1 MGKNKNNK
9 WKSLIELGV
18 QDIPNQG
25 NHFSSD
31 DLEWTPIGVGGQMD
45 LCAAIPLERLPHFVK
60 GEGLL
65 DITETNFVRKKHRE
79 SNSNNPTD
87 HTTKTYSS
95 YWCAFGPGD
104 NREKIRKK
112 KRIRKFIQKR
122 GCQAHFLVG
131 VMYGRPDVAII
142 TYNEFTHC
150 DANGEFCHG
159 KDDPS
164 SGPRSNF
171 APRLSNECKSYIETL
186 LLMGVGIGT
195 ICEQHYLDHG
205 LTKLMKK
212 RDTCLLRKD
221 VLNAWKRV
229 RSLRS
234 QKNEDD
240 AKSVSLWLV
249 EGKDNFFYYKR
260 PKNVEN
266 IPFIMGIQTP
276 WMREMMVKHS
286 HNSIIAMDSTFSTNK
301 YGYELYTLLVFDEQE
316 VSIPIAW
323 AISSRNKVED
333 INEWLTEVYKRG
345 KQSKEDWHV
354 NAFMTDDAS
363 AEIEAIRLSFN
374 CQILLCIWHVR
385 RAWLKNVYRYV
396 NNKDIATSMFNRLG
410 EIMYTKSDDEGIITQ
425 SIKKFMEDFKEEKKI
440 IDYFQKTWCHDE
452 RRIAMW
458 AKNFRS
464 FPHAN
469 QETNASIE
477 SYHFHIKSHH
487 LSDRAKKCT
496 RRMDWLIYVLLHR
509 VEPFYKNKRYLQ
521 LSGFLTNFKKE
532 RYYITALE
540 RLKKIPNADCHP
552 YDLLHNTYKMRS
564 QTDPTKWYFV
574 RKFGPDFYVCD
585 CEWAKRGNTC
595 KHVLKILDLLRRNKT
610 NEQDQGIEGV
620 TLLVDDDHDV
630 RGSLIHENI
639 TTDSCVQLEDQDVF
653 GVVIGEDQRMGI
665 DDTTMED
672 RGQYFPG

>member
-18 QDIPNQG
+18 QDIPSQG

-65 DITETNFVRKKHRE
+65 DSTETNFVRKKHRE

-87 HTTKTYSS
+87 HTTKTYS
-95 YWCAFGPGD
+95 
-104 NREKIRKK
+104 
-112 KRIRKFIQKR
+112 
-122 GCQAHFLVG
+122 
-131 VMYGRPDVAII
+131 RPDVAII

-186 LLMGVGIGT
+186 LLMGVGIDT

-205 LTKLMKK
+205 LTKLMNK

-240 AKSVSLWLV
+240 AKSVSLWHV

-260 PKNVEN
+260 PNNVEN
-266 IPFIMGIQTP
+266 IPFVMGIQTP

-316 VSIPIAW
+316 AGIPIAW

-333 INEWLTEVYKRG
+333 INEWLIEVYKRG

-363 AEIEAIRLSFN
+363 AEIEAIRSSFN
-374 CQILLCIWHVR
+374 CWILLCIWHVR

-396 NNKDIATSMFNRLG
+396 NNKDIAT
-410 EIMYTKSDDEGIITQ
+410 K
-425 SIKKFMEDFKEEKKI
+425 
-440 IDYFQKTWCHDE
+440 
-452 RRIAMW
+452 
-458 AKNFRS
+458 
-464 FPHAN
+464 
-469 QETNASIE
+469 
-477 SYHFHIKSHH
+477 
-487 LSDRAKKCT
+487 
-496 RRMDWLIYVLLHR
+496 
-509 VEPFYKNKRYLQ
+509 
-521 LSGFLTNFKKE
+521 
-532 RYYITALE
+532 
-540 RLKKIPNADCHP
+540 
-552 YDLLHNTYKMRS
+552 
-564 QTDPTKWYFV
+564 
-574 RKFGPDFYVCD
+574 
-585 CEWAKRGNTC
+585 
-595 KHVLKILDLLRRNKT
+595 
-610 NEQDQGIEGV
+610 GV

-630 RGSLIHENI
+630 RGSLSHENI
-639 TTDSCVQLEDQDVF
+639 TTDSCVQLEDQDVS
-653 GVVIGEDQRMGI
+653 GVVIGEVQRMDSCVQLEDQDVSGVVIGEEQRTDVWNSFDASSDKFQNSIHYLNSLLQNLPTRANERNIFSECVERFRKDIDASLSSKFTPKPGSENMPIKRMPPWFSPSKMHKRHSIHQRRNVISQDLNKRVECENFQFPSIGCRKKKKKKVTNRSGIAIQEESLIIMQQQSLDDQANTRRHRLPFSIDLNQTITDEIDHI
-665 DDTTMED
+665 DDKICGDQPSMANVIPTQTFQQANPVLNDQQIHEEHMLPFPTDLNQTTTMDAMQTRDGSDDTIMED
-672 RGQYFPG
+672 HGQYFPG

>member
-18 QDIPNQG
+18 QDIPSQG

-65 DITETNFVRKKHRE
+65 DSTETNFVRKKHRE

-87 HTTKTYSS
+87 HTTKTYS
-95 YWCAFGPGD
+95 
-104 NREKIRKK
+104 
-112 KRIRKFIQKR
+112 
-122 GCQAHFLVG
+122 
-131 VMYGRPDVAII
+131 RPDVAII

-186 LLMGVGIGT
+186 LLMGVGIDT

-205 LTKLMKK
+205 LTKLMNK

-221 VLNAWKRV
+221 VLKAWKRV
-229 RSLRS
+229 RSLQS

-240 AKSVSLWLV
+240 AKSVSLWHV

-260 PKNVEN
+260 PNNVEN
-266 IPFIMGIQTP
+266 IPFVMGIQTP

-316 VSIPIAW
+316 AGIPIAW

-363 AEIEAIRLSFN
+363 AKIEAIRSSFN
-374 CQILLCIWHVR
+374 CRILLCIWHVR
-385 RAWLKNVYRYV
+385 RAWLKNVY
-396 NNKDIATSMFNRLG
+396 
-410 EIMYTKSDDEGIITQ
+410 
-425 SIKKFMEDFKEEKKI
+425 
-440 IDYFQKTWCHDE
+440 
-452 RRIAMW
+452 
-458 AKNFRS
+458 
-464 FPHAN
+464 
-469 QETNASIE
+469 
-477 SYHFHIKSHH
+477 
-487 LSDRAKKCT
+487 
-496 RRMDWLIYVLLHR
+496 
-509 VEPFYKNKRYLQ
+509 
-521 LSGFLTNFKKE
+521 
-532 RYYITALE
+532 
-540 RLKKIPNADCHP
+540 
-552 YDLLHNTYKMRS
+552 
-564 QTDPTKWYFV
+564 
-574 RKFGPDFYVCD
+574 
-585 CEWAKRGNTC
+585 RGNTC

-610 NEQDQGIEGV
+610 NEQEQEGV
-620 TLLVDDDHDV
+620 TLLVDDDHDA
-630 RGSLIHENI
+630 RGSLSHENI
-639 TTDSCVQLEDQDVF
+639 TTDSCVQLEDQDVSGVVIGEVQRTDSCVQLEDQDVS
-653 GVVIGEDQRMGI
+653 GVVIGEDQRTGCRKKKKKKVTNRLGIAIQEESLIIMQQQSLDDQANTRRRRLPFSIDLNQTITDEIDHI
-665 DDTTMED
+665 DDKICGDQPSMANVIPTQTFQQANPVLNDQQIHEEHMLPFPTDLNQTTTMDAMQTRDGSDDTIMED
-672 RGQYFPG
+672 HGQYFPG

>member
-18 QDIPNQG
+18 QDIPSQG

-65 DITETNFVRKKHRE
+65 DSTETNFVRKKHRE

-95 YWCAFGPGD
+95 YWCAFGPED

-122 GCQAHFLVG
+122 GCQAHFLVR

-186 LLMGVGIGT
+186 LLMGVGIDT

-205 LTKLMKK
+205 LTKLMNK

-240 AKSVSLWLV
+240 AKS
-249 EGKDNFFYYKR
+249 
-260 PKNVEN
+260 
-266 IPFIMGIQTP
+266 
-276 WMREMMVKHS
+276 
-286 HNSIIAMDSTFSTNK
+286 
-301 YGYELYTLLVFDEQE
+301 YELYTLLVFDEQE
-316 VSIPIAW
+316 AGIPIAW

-363 AEIEAIRLSFN
+363 AEIEAIRSSFN
-374 CQILLCIWHVR
+374 CRILLCIWHVR
-385 RAWLKNVYRYV
+385 RAWLKNVYR
-396 NNKDIATSMFNRLG
+396 
-410 EIMYTKSDDEGIITQ
+410 
-425 SIKKFMEDFKEEKKI
+425 
-440 IDYFQKTWCHDE
+440 
-452 RRIAMW
+452 
-458 AKNFRS
+458 
-464 FPHAN
+464 
-469 QETNASIE
+469 
-477 SYHFHIKSHH
+477 
-487 LSDRAKKCT
+487 
-496 RRMDWLIYVLLHR
+496 
-509 VEPFYKNKRYLQ
+509 
-521 LSGFLTNFKKE
+521 
-532 RYYITALE
+532 
-540 RLKKIPNADCHP
+540 
-552 YDLLHNTYKMRS
+552 
-564 QTDPTKWYFV
+564 
-574 RKFGPDFYVCD
+574 
-585 CEWAKRGNTC
+585 
-595 KHVLKILDLLRRNKT
+595 
-610 NEQDQGIEGV
+610 
-620 TLLVDDDHDV
+620 
-630 RGSLIHENI
+630 
-639 TTDSCVQLEDQDVF
+639 
-653 GVVIGEDQRMGI
+653 
-665 DDTTMED
+665 
-672 RGQYFPG
+672 

>member
-18 QDIPNQG
+18 QDIPSQG

-65 DITETNFVRKKHRE
+65 DSTETNFVRKKHRE

-87 HTTKTYSS
+87 HTTKTYS
-95 YWCAFGPGD
+95 
-104 NREKIRKK
+104 
-112 KRIRKFIQKR
+112 
-122 GCQAHFLVG
+122 
-131 VMYGRPDVAII
+131 RPDVAII

-186 LLMGVGIGT
+186 LLMGVGIDT

-205 LTKLMKK
+205 LTKLMNK

-240 AKSVSLWLV
+240 AKSVSLWHV

-260 PKNVEN
+260 PNNVEN
-266 IPFIMGIQTP
+266 IPFVMGIQTP

-316 VSIPIAW
+316 ADIPIAW

-333 INEWLTEVYKRG
+333 INEWLIEVYKRG

-363 AEIEAIRLSFN
+363 AEIEAIRSSFN
-374 CQILLCIWHVR
+374 CRILLCIWHVR
-385 RAWLKNVYRYV
+385 RAWLKNVY
-396 NNKDIATSMFNRLG
+396 
-410 EIMYTKSDDEGIITQ
+410 
-425 SIKKFMEDFKEEKKI
+425 
-440 IDYFQKTWCHDE
+440 
-452 RRIAMW
+452 
-458 AKNFRS
+458 
-464 FPHAN
+464 
-469 QETNASIE
+469 
-477 SYHFHIKSHH
+477 
-487 LSDRAKKCT
+487 
-496 RRMDWLIYVLLHR
+496 
-509 VEPFYKNKRYLQ
+509 
-521 LSGFLTNFKKE
+521 
-532 RYYITALE
+532 
-540 RLKKIPNADCHP
+540 
-552 YDLLHNTYKMRS
+552 
-564 QTDPTKWYFV
+564 
-574 RKFGPDFYVCD
+574 
-585 CEWAKRGNTC
+585 RGNTC

-610 NEQDQGIEGV
+610 NEQEQEGV

-630 RGSLIHENI
+630 RGSLSHENI
-639 TTDSCVQLEDQDVF
+639 TTDSCVQLEDQDVS
-653 GVVIGEDQRMGI
+653 GVVIGEDQRTENMPIKRMPPWFSPSKMHKRHSIHQRRNVISQDLNKRVECENFQFPSIGCRKKKKKKVTNRSGI
-665 DDTTMED
+665 AIQEESLIIMQQQNKICGDQPSMANVIPTQTFQQANPVLNDQQIHEEHMLPFPMDLNQTTTMDAMQTRDGRSGDPCRVRADGTLAVDWTASADGIAWDGGD
-672 RGQYFPG
+672 RMEKGGMGMRQRAILSTA